1 MMFTQFKVETKKHD
15 QLIDITNRISKIVEQ
30 WHVKNGSCLVF
41 IPHTTAAV
49 TINESA
55 DSSVKRDMITKLK
68 DIIPWNDNYEHLEGN
83 SAAHLKSS
91 LIGCSE
97 EIIIKNQELVLGT
110 WQGIFLAE
118 FDGPRTRKVK
128 VKLTAEEME

>member
-1 MMFTQFKVETKKHD
+1 MMFTQFTVETEEHD
-15 QLIDITNRISKIVEQ
+15 QLVDITEKIAKIVEQ
-30 WHVKNGSCLVF
+30 WHVKNGSCLIF
-41 IPHTTAAV
+41 IPHTTAAI

-55 DSSVKRDMITKLK
+55 DSAVAKDILTKLS
-68 DIIPWNDNYEHLEGN
+68 DLIPWDDNYEHREGN

-91 LIGCSE
+91 LLGASE
-97 EIIIKNQELVLGT
+97 EIIIKDGELVLGT

-128 VKLTAEEME
+128 VKLAADEKV

>member
-1 MMFTQFKVETKKHD
+1 MMFTQFTVETKEHD
-15 QLIDITNRISKIVEQ
+15 QLVDITDKIAKIVEQ

-49 TINESA
+49 TINENA
-55 DSSVKRDMITKLK
+55 DSSVKRDMLGKLD

-97 EIIIKNQELVLGT
+97 EIIIKNRELVLGT

-128 VKLTAEEME
+128 VKLTAEEKV